1 MTVVNY
7 PYQKIAS
14 ELVTNDLPKD
24 LLLSMYRSMLR
35 IRRVEEVVESKY
47 HEDQMKTPI
56 HLVIGQEAT
65 SVGPCSALRKEDL
78 IFASHRTHGNYL
90 AKGGDLKAML
100 AEFFCKTTGCAGSR
114 GGSMH
119 LLDKSVGLAGSSAIC
134 GGAAPI
140 ATGAALTAKLKKK
153 DFVSGVY
160 FGDGAAEEGSLWES
174 INFAALKKLPV
185 IFFCENNFY
194 SVCTPLYKR
203 QPEGAE
209 LYKKAAAF
217 GADSRL
223 VDGTNVL
230 ECYEATRQA
239 AAKARSGGGPSFI
252 EMRVYRWRS
261 HGGSG
266 NDIKLGY
273 RQAAEGEDW
282 HRFDPIAILG
292 DQLKKQGLIDDS
304 LVARYEAE
312 IAAEIQEA
320 FDFAVQSPAP
330 TEADL
335 YTHVYSE

>member
-1 MTVVNY
+1 VTVVNY
-7 PYQKIAS
+7 PYKEISS
-14 ELVTNDLPKD
+14 ELVTNDLSPE
-24 LLLSMYRSMLR
+24 LLVSMYRSMLR
-35 IRRVEEVVESKY
+35 IRRIEEAVESKY

-65 SVGPCSALRKEDL
+65 SVGPCSALRTDDL

-90 AKGGDLKAML
+90 AKGGDLKAMI

-119 LLDKSVGLAGSSAIC
+119 LLDKAVGLAGSSAIC

-140 ATGAALTAKLKKK
+140 ATGAALSARLKKK
-153 DFVSGVY
+153 DYVSGVY

-185 IFFCENNFY
+185 LYLCENNFY

-217 GADSRL
+217 GAQAIL

-239 AAKARSGGGPSFI
+239 AARARQGGGPTFI

-261 HGGSG
+261 HGGAG

-273 RQAAEGEDW
+273 RDSVEGDDW
-282 HRFDPIAILG
+282 HRFDPIALLG
-292 DQLKKQGLIDDS
+292 DQLKKQALIDDS
-304 LVARYEAE
+304 LLTRFETE
-312 IAAEIQEA
+312 IAAEIKEA
-320 FDFAVQSPAP
+320 FDFAIASPVP

-335 YTHVYSE
+335 YTHVFSE